1 MRCTFLGS
9 QYCVSAAG
17 RASLAATWITVWAGT
32 VFNSN
37 PYCEDEKGGTL
48 GWCNG
53 LSIFIGL
60 LDVLM
65 AVAVA
70 AVIAYYMKQ
79 EKFDA
84 CCGSLHERTIGRH
97 RRRVF
102 ETNEAERR
110 RRMESIDVISFVN
123 PTFEVNPTSVET
135 SILI

>member
-1 MRCTFLGS
+1 MG
-9 QYCVSAAG
+9 
-17 RASLAATWITVWAGT
+17 AGT

-37 PYCEDEKGGTL
+37 PFCEDEKGGTL

-79 EKFDA
+79 EKCNA
-84 CCGSLHERTIGRH
+84 WCGSSHERSNDRH
-97 RRRVF
+97 RRPVLDG
-102 ETNEAERR
+102 NGAKRR
-110 RRMESIDVISFVN
+110 FRMESIDVISFVN
-123 PTFEVNPTSVET
+123 PVVAET
-135 SILI
+135 SIEMTETGSRSHARTAEGI